1 MSTLS
6 TIEGSDIPEEVLQFL
21 EENPTSVDFISFNEE
36 GHILLPA
43 KVRITDP
50 SVGDGHDYGRCLLSR
65 NPKVTYDETAEVR
78 DENGEL
84 VQVGE
89 FTFEVQV
96 MSANQRRI
104 DTGETRVQIDKATMT
119 RIETP
124 VLKNESRVMV
134 LASQVSPVA
143 GAPML
148 PFPIEEIDREVKLR
162 RSSDRRTGKIKP
174 EGKGKTVRA
183 GKNDIVTDAFFASA
197 DTGEVFR
204 WGNPEPEI
212 VVPESPQRAAIMAAY
227 CEEYADASPSEDEKA
242 AFLANHDLA

>member
-6 TIEGSDIPEEVLQFL
+6 TNEGVGIPEEVLQFL
-21 EENPTSVDFISFNEE
+21 EKNPTTVDYISFDEE
-36 GHILLPA
+36 GHILLPT

-50 SVGDGHDYGRCLLSR
+50 SIGDGHDYGRCLLSR
-65 NPKVTYDETAEVR
+65 NPKVSYDETAEVR

-84 VQVGE
+84 VQLGE
-89 FTFEVQV
+89 FTFELQI

-104 DTGETRVQIDKATMT
+104 DTGETRVQVDKATMT

-134 LASQVSPVA
+134 VASQVTPVA

-174 EGKGKTVRA
+174 ESKGKTISMKK
-183 GKNDIVTDAFFASA
+183 GDIATDAFFASA
-197 DTGEVFR
+197 ETGEIFR

-227 CEEYADASPSEDEKA
+227 CEEYADASPSEDEKSE
-242 AFLANHDLA
+242 FLAAHLA